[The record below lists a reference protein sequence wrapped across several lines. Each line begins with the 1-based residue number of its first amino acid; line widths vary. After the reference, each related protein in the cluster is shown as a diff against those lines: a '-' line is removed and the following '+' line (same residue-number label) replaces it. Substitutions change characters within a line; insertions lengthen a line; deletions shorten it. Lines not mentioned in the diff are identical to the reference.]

1 MILDGNE
8 GHHFTSRHVIF
19 LMLPGTNMSKRP
31 IIFIIRAEKV
41 ALTPT
46 EIVSV
51 VINKWVLVMRSKR
64 AKCELVTL
72 CCQLH
77 RARPDEEDPWC
88 RGHELTKH
96 VKKWRFCDFWYALPI
111 HARGASFASSAN
123 GSNEGHSFQSF
134 RN

>member
-1 MILDGNE
+1 MIIQKKIPFSSVLSTDLEPRPLMILDGNE

-19 LMLPGTNMSKRP
+19 FMLLGTNMSKRP
-31 IIFIIRAEKV
+31 IIFIVRAEKV

-72 CCQLH
+72 RCQLH

-96 VKKWRFCDFWYALPI
+96 VKKLVLL
-111 HARGASFASSAN
+111 
-123 GSNEGHSFQSF
+123 
-134 RN
+134 